1 MNLLYPYPVGTEYE
15 VRQKESMEFLQEIVN
30 LGTLPITIIAR
41 TCNTVFDYSDAIG
54 NLWQC
59 GDLVIM
65 EHDIVPTLR
74 DLELMR
80 ILLSRHPLVAFPY
93 LLYPQS
99 TLLERIEL
107 AHRVVNDTKLGWR
120 WANTVDDLE
129 VDFAGLGFSGIS
141 QQVQQLFSREWFY
154 DSHPWVTLDT
164 ELSLKLQRY
173 GLRWYMPKVFVKHN
187 HE

>member
-1 MNLLYPYPVGTEYE
+1 M
-15 VRQKESMEFLQEIVN
+15 
-30 LGTLPITIIAR
+30 
-41 TCNTVFDYSDAIG
+41 
-54 NLWQC
+54 
-59 GDLVIM
+59 
-65 EHDIVPTLR
+65 
-74 DLELMR
+74 
-80 ILLSRHPLVAFPY
+80 AFPY

-99 TLLERIEL
+99 TLLERTEL

-154 DSHPWVTLDT
+154 DGHPWVTLDT